1 MARDATIVKFRG
13 VLFED
18 MDELTLSEA
27 EREQLARIR
36 AVYTLQLAKPTTPN
50 TELVALL
57 RDRGVKSVSH
67 AYRIIAQTS
76 ILLGSVPNA
85 SKQWTRYVVVE
96 ALKSAIERADRIIDS
111 AAVEDDNEIDDTCEG
126 DALGKFVRTCTSE
139 VVIKAIEA
147 KIKAADKLAKYARL
161 DKSDPEPIP
170 YEEIVPLATEFLT
183 DPSIMGVQVDDPV
196 GLVERVTKKY
206 VDFEVIDNG

>member
-13 VLFED
+13 VLFDDVGE
-18 MDELTLSEA
+18 MNLTEQ
-27 EREQLARIR
+27 EKEQLARIR
-36 AVYTLQLAKPTTPN
+36 AVYTLQLANPTIPN

-57 RDRGVKSVSH
+57 KGLGVKSVSH

-85 SKQWTRYVVVE
+85 SKQWTRYMVVE
-96 ALKSAIERADRIIDS
+96 ALKQAIARADQVIAESEVIS
-111 AAVEDDNEIDDTCEG
+111 GSEDNE
-126 DALGKFVRTCTSE
+126 
-139 VVIKAIEA
+139 VVKDNELIIKAIEA
-147 KIKAADKLAKYARL
+147 KTKAADKLAKYARL

-183 DPSIMGVQVDDPV
+183 DPSVMGVHIDDPI
-196 GLVERVTKKY
+196 GLVERTLKKY
-206 VDFEVIDNG
+206 TDFEVVEDG

>member
-96 ALKSAIERADRIIDS
+96 ALKSAIARADQIIEES
-111 AAVEDDNEIDDTCEG
+111 DDD
-126 DALGKFVRTCTSE
+126 E
-139 VVIKAIEA
+139 VVIKAIDA
-147 KIKAADKLAKYARL
+147 KTKAADKLAKYARL

-183 DPSIMGVQVDDPV
+183 DPSIMGVQVDDPI